1 MGRVEIK
8 ETQSEIEE
16 ENRKFG
22 DMIQI
27 EMPDSGSLK
36 QSLKMAGLLH
46 WLPTNCAHMHFLL
59 KVEDHVY
66 VNVRNLANFATQYRP
81 RFNDSMFGT
90 SPSTFATKSKKSTH
104 KEGLNSDLFY
114 RLVFYEG
121 APVNSSHSYEEWPW
135 SHYPPQLLDHAILLA
150 NSTILPLLAA
160 IQTTPRV
167 VMDHLYYT
175 GICREKA
182 AIRIGNS
189 STNSSRYNYKSPL
202 FFVFSSS
209 IYLNPT

>member
-1 MGRVEIK
+1 
-8 ETQSEIEE
+8 
-16 ENRKFG
+16 
-22 DMIQI
+22 MIQI

-46 WLPTNCAHMHFLL
+46 WLHTNCAHMHFLL

-66 VNVRNLANFATQYRP
+66 VSVRNLANFATQYRP

-90 SPSTFATKSKKSTH
+90 SPSTFATK
-104 KEGLNSDLFY
+104 
-114 RLVFYEG
+114 R

-135 SHYPPQLLDHAILLA
+135 SHYPPHLLDHAVLLA

-160 IQTTPRV
+160 IKTTPRV
-167 VMDHLYYT
+167 VIDHLYYT

-189 STNSSRYNYKSPL
+189 STNSS
-202 FFVFSSS
+202 S
-209 IYLNPT
+209 ILATNLPENPTPCYLRQCYLRQENVISLVAYDTLK